1 MPRRTLSLLLGLV
14 LVCCTVCVQSAAAAN
29 REPDQARLI
38 QKVRSS
44 VLKLGVGRDARVEVK
59 LRDKTRLSG
68 FISHA
73 GPDALGIA
81 SKTTGAITS
90 VAYADVTQVK
100 GHNLSTGAKIGIG
113 IAIGFAITALIIYLN
128 TGGR

>member
-1 MPRRTLSLLLGLV
+1 MPRKTLSLLLGIV
-14 LVCCTVCVQSAAAAN
+14 LVSCTVCVQSAAGAN
-29 REPDQARLI
+29 RNPDQARLI
-38 QKVRSS
+38 QRVRSS
-44 VLKLGVGRDARVEVK
+44 VLKLGVGRDARIEVR

-73 GPDALGIA
+73 GPDSLGIA
-81 SKTTGAITS
+81 SETTGAVTS

-113 IAIGFAITALIIYLN
+113 IAIGFAVVVLVIFLGIK
-128 TGGR
+128 R